1 MNRGKLKG
9 RIVELYGSQRAFSD
23 KIGLTEQSITAKLNG
38 RSQFSQADIIKWCT
52 ALEIEKDEVADYFFT
67 EGL

>member
-9 RIVELYGSQRAFSD
+9 RIVELFGSQRAFSD

-38 RSQFSQADIIKWCT
+38 RSQFSQADIVKWCT

>member
-23 KIGLTEQSITAKLNG
+23 KIGLTEQSISAKLNG
-38 RSQFSQADIIKWCT
+38 RSQFSQADIVKWCT

>member
-38 RSQFSQADIIKWCT
+38 RSQFSQADIVKWCT

>member
-9 RIVELYGSQRAFSD
+9 RIVELFGSQRAFSD

-38 RSQFSQADIIKWCT
+38 RSQFSQADIVKWCN